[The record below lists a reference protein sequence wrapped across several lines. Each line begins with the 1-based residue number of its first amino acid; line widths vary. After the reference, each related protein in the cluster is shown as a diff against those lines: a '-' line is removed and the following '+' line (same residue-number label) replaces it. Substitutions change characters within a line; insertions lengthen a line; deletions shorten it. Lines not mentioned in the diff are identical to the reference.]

1 MGWMGPYVEREGEKQ
16 YMGDLA
22 KAKRLLQ
29 HLFKYKRDVVF
40 VAITIFV
47 STAVGMTSPYVL
59 GLAVNSILAR
69 NMHSVYLF
77 AGLYAALYL
86 LNYAFEGRRT
96 YLMPVLAQRVIKDL
110 RDMCFESL
118 QRVNASYYTRRPS
131 GRIIS
136 NVTNDAEALSDF
148 LTFQLP
154 QVLAGLTAI
163 VGSIGLMVYLDPSLT
178 LVSLSIIPVL
188 AVFSAL
194 MQKRVRERFFET
206 RRKIAAVTAN
216 FQEVVG
222 GIKVVKSFAREEEE
236 ARRFDRVNT
245 ENLVANLRA
254 SKLSAFYNSMVQ
266 IIEAIGIAIVLFF
279 GARQVLS
286 SAITVGILVSF
297 VLYVQN
303 FFNPVLQ
310 LSLFYNSYQSAMTG
324 LDRVYRLI
332 DEGGK
337 VAPKP
342 NLLRVRRL
350 EGQVEFVDVRFRYD
364 GREVLHGVSFIM
376 PTGSKVAL
384 IGPTGAGK
392 TTIVSLLLKYY
403 EPSGGR
409 ILVDGI
415 DLTQID
421 TESFRQ
427 HVAVVFQENTLF
439 EGSVMENIRFGNP
452 ALTEEQVKR
461 LMVEYGLDAMLS
473 RLPQGYFTIL
483 SERGSN
489 ISEGQKQLIGL
500 ARAIV
505 KQPSILI
512 LDEATSQLDPPAE
525 RAIQDTVTKLMQN
538 RSVLIVAHRLT
549 TIMMCDSVVYVED
562 GRVVTQG
569 PPAKVLQENPR
580 LMGMYRYQTTFGDRV

>member
-1 MGWMGPYVEREGEKQ
+1 MGWMGPYVEKDNEKQ
-16 YMGDLA
+16 YMGDFA
-22 KAKRLLQ
+22 KARRLLQ
-29 HLFKYKRDVVF
+29 HLLRYKKDVVL

-47 STAVGMTSPYVL
+47 STAVSMTSPYVL
-59 GLAVNSILAR
+59 GLAVNGILGR
-69 NMHSVYLF
+69 NIHDVYF
-77 AGLYAALYL
+77 FSGLYAALYIF
-86 LNYAFEGRRT
+86 NYVFEGRRT

-110 RDMCFESL
+110 RDMCFDSIQKVE
-118 QRVNASYYTRRPS
+118 ASFYTKKPS

-163 VGSIGLMVYLDPSLT
+163 VGSIGVMVYLDPSLT
-178 LVSLSIIPVL
+178 LVSLTIIPVL

-194 MQKRVRERFFET
+194 MQRRVRERFFET

-222 GIKVVKSFAREEEE
+222 GVKVVKSFAREEEE
-236 ARRFDRVNT
+236 ARRFDKVNS
-245 ENLVANLRA
+245 ENLEVNLKA

-279 GARQVLS
+279 GAKQVLAS
-286 SAITVGILVSF
+286 TITVGILVSF

-332 DEGGK
+332 DEGEK
-337 VAPKP
+337 VTPKP

-350 EGQVEFVDVRFRYD
+350 KGQVEFVDVRFGYD
-364 GREVLHGVSFIM
+364 GREVLHGVSFII
-376 PTGSKVAL
+376 PAGSKVAL

-392 TTIVSLLLKYY
+392 TTVVNILLKFY
-403 EPSGGR
+403 EPSAGR
-409 ILVDGI
+409 VLVDGI
-415 DLTQID
+415 DITQID
-421 TESFRQ
+421 AKSFRE
-427 HVAVVFQENTLF
+427 HVAVVFQESILF
-439 EGSVMENIRFGNP
+439 EGSVMDNIRLGNP
-452 ALTEEQVKR
+452 ALTEDEIKR
-461 LMVEYGLDAMLS
+461 LMVEYGLDPILS
-473 RLPQGYFTIL
+473 KLSEGYSTRL

-505 KQPSILI
+505 KQPAMLI
-512 LDEATSQLDPPAE
+512 LDEATSQLDPHTE
-525 RAIQDTVTKLMQN
+525 RVVQQAVMKLMQS
-538 RSVLIVAHRLT
+538 RSVLIVAHRLS
-549 TIMMCDSVVYVED
+549 TIMLCDSVVYLND

-569 PPAKVLQENPR
+569 PPLKVLQDNPK
-580 LMGMYRYQTTFGDRV
+580 LMSMYKYQTAVDEG

>member
-1 MGWMGPYVEREGEKQ
+1 
-16 YMGDLA
+16 
-22 KAKRLLQ
+22 
-29 HLFKYKRDVVF
+29 
-40 VAITIFV
+40 
-47 STAVGMTSPYVL
+47 
-59 GLAVNSILAR
+59 
-69 NMHSVYLF
+69 
-77 AGLYAALYL
+77 
-86 LNYAFEGRRT
+86 
-96 YLMPVLAQRVIKDL
+96 KDL
-110 RDMCFESL
+110 RDMCFDSIQKVE
-118 QRVNASYYTRRPS
+118 ASFYTKKPS

-163 VGSIGLMVYLDPSLT
+163 VGSIGVMVYLDPSLT
-178 LVSLSIIPVL
+178 LVSLTIIPVL

-194 MQKRVRERFFET
+194 MQRRVRERFFET

-222 GIKVVKSFAREEEE
+222 GVKVVKSFAREEEE
-236 ARRFDRVNT
+236 ARRFDKVNS
-245 ENLVANLRA
+245 ENLEVNLKA

-279 GARQVLS
+279 GAKQVLAS
-286 SAITVGILVSF
+286 TITVGILVSF

-332 DEGGK
+332 DEGEK
-337 VAPKP
+337 VTPKP

-350 EGQVEFVDVRFRYD
+350 KGQVEFVDVRFGYD
-364 GREVLHGVSFIM
+364 GREVLHGVSFII
-376 PTGSKVAL
+376 PAGSKVAL

-392 TTIVSLLLKYY
+392 TTVVNILLKFY
-403 EPSGGR
+403 EPSAGR
-409 ILVDGI
+409 VLVDGI
-415 DLTQID
+415 DITQID
-421 TESFRQ
+421 AKSFRE
-427 HVAVVFQENTLF
+427 HVAVVFQESILF
-439 EGSVMENIRFGNP
+439 EGSVMDNIRLGNP
-452 ALTEEQVKR
+452 ALTEDEIKR
-461 LMVEYGLDAMLS
+461 LMVEYGLDPILS
-473 RLPQGYFTIL
+473 KLSEGYSTRL

-505 KQPSILI
+505 KQPAMLI
-512 LDEATSQLDPPAE
+512 LDEATSQLDPHTE
-525 RAIQDTVTKLMQN
+525 RVVQQAVMKLMQS
-538 RSVLIVAHRLT
+538 RSVLIVAHRLS
-549 TIMMCDSVVYVED
+549 TIMLCDSVVYLND

-569 PPAKVLQENPR
+569 PPLKVLQDNPK
-580 LMGMYRYQTTFGDRV
+580 LMSMYKYQTAVDEG